1 MGRGLGHS
9 WLKAN
14 RECVAH
20 GLELGETSSAAGF
33 RGGRG
38 SHDSW
43 VCAAAAHSAYLDFV
57 AQDVTPDMD
66 AEMRGRMEF
75 HAWETAHFGFWLM
88 LIGAFPYLAGVL
100 LVGGLVIVSLRP
112 KS

>member
-1 MGRGLGHS
+1 MVLNWVKRHPL
-9 WLKAN
+9 LVFVV
-14 RECVAH
+14 VAVATTV
-20 GLELGETSSAAGF
+20 G
-33 RGGRG
+33 
-38 SHDSW
+38 